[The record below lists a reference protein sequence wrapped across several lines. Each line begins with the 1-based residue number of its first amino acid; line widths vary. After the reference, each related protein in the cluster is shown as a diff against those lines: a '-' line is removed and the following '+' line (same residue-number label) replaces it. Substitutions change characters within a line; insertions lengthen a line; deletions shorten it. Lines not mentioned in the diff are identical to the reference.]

1 MDNSQISEHFSLLSK
16 LLDIHGENSFKSR
29 TYSIAAYNVD
39 QLDVSLAAMPRES
52 IASLKGMQ
60 GSVGQKVVEML
71 DTGKLSVLEELIA
84 NTPAGVV
91 EMLQVKGI
99 GPKKIHTIWKEME
112 IETLGELLYACH
124 ENRLTRFKGF
134 GAKTQQNIQEG
145 IEYYLQNQG
154 HFLYAEMEE
163 LYPQILGYLQKLFGE
178 ENVAVT
184 GAYRRQDTTLEELAF
199 ELRASLDQIKPK
211 FQTAQPPELLEE
223 TSNTILYKLKNG
235 LKLRLHYGTGPLPLR
250 LFRSTGTASFTEAFL
265 KAYPVNGAADGN
277 NDHSLFEEARIP
289 YIPPFLRE
297 SEEILKVVAQKKLP
311 ALIQPEDIR
320 GIIHSHSTWSDGVH
334 SLEEMA
340 KACRDKGFEYL
351 VISDHSKSATYARGL
366 SEERIREQHREIE
379 KLNEQLAP
387 FRIFKSIEC
396 DILND
401 GSLDYS
407 DDILASFDLVI
418 ASVHSNLKMTEEKAM
433 DRLLRAISN
442 PYVKI
447 LGHPTGRLLLSRKGY
462 PVNHEKLIVAC
473 AERGVVLE
481 INAHPRRLDLDWRWI
496 QSAVR
501 KGVML
506 SINPDA
512 HSIEGFDDIRYGV
525 LAAQKGMLTK
535 ENNLSSKSREE
546 FVNLFIRQF
555 DGGLEFRV

>member
-1 MDNSQISEHFSLLSK
+1 MDNAQISEHFSLLSK

-71 DTGKLSVLEELIA
+71 DTGKLSALEELIA

-163 LYPQILGYLQKLFGE
+163 LFPQIQTYLQKLFGE

-199 ELRASLDQIKPK
+199 ELRATLDQIKPK

-250 LFRSTGTASFTEAFL
+250 LFRSTGTSSFADAFL
-265 KAYPVNGAADGN
+265 KVYPVNGAADGN
-277 NDHSLFEEARIP
+277 NDQSLFEEAGIP

-462 PVNHEKLIVAC
+462 PVNHEKLIDAC

-496 QSAVR
+496 QSAVK

-512 HSIEGFDDIRYGV
+512 HSIEGFEDIRYGV

-546 FVNLFIRQF
+546 FVNLLIR
-555 DGGLEFRV
+555 

>member
-223 TSNTILYKLKNG
+223 TSGTILYKLKNG

>member
-1 MDNSQISEHFSLLSK
+1 MDNAQISEHFSLLSK

-71 DTGKLSVLEELIA
+71 DTGKLSALEELIA

-163 LYPQILGYLQKLFGE
+163 LFPQIQTYLQKLFGE

-199 ELRASLDQIKPK
+199 ELRATLDQIKPK

-250 LFRSTGTASFTEAFL
+250 LFRSTGTSSFADAFL
-265 KAYPVNGAADGN
+265 KAYPVNGAADDN
-277 NDHSLFEEARIP
+277 NDQSLFEEAGIP

-366 SEERIREQHREIE
+366 SEERIREQHREIDT
-379 KLNEQLAP
+379 LNQQLAP

-433 DRLLRAISN
+433 ERLLRAISN

-462 PVNHEKLIVAC
+462 PVNHEKLIDAC

-496 QSAVR
+496 QSAVK

>member
-1 MDNSQISEHFSLLSK
+1 
-16 LLDIHGENSFKSR
+16 
-29 TYSIAAYNVD
+29 
-39 QLDVSLAAMPRES
+39 
-52 IASLKGMQ
+52 
-60 GSVGQKVVEML
+60 
-71 DTGKLSVLEELIA
+71 
-84 NTPAGVV
+84 
-91 EMLQVKGI
+91 
-99 GPKKIHTIWKEME
+99 
-112 IETLGELLYACH
+112 
-124 ENRLTRFKGF
+124 
-134 GAKTQQNIQEG
+134 
-145 IEYYLQNQG
+145 
-154 HFLYAEMEE
+154 
-163 LYPQILGYLQKLFGE
+163 LGYLQKLFGE

-235 LKLRLHYGTGPLPLR
+235 LKLRLHYGTDPLPLR
-250 LFRSTGTASFTEAFL
+250 LFRSTGTVSFTEAFL
-265 KAYPVNGAADGN
+265 KAYPVSGAAGGN
-277 NDHSLFEEARIP
+277 DDQSLFEEAGIP
-289 YIPPFLRE
+289 FIPPFLRE
-297 SEEILKVVAQKKLP
+297 SEEMLNVIAKKELP
-311 ALIQPEDIR
+311 TLIQPEDIR

-366 SEERIREQHREIE
+366 SEEKIREQHREIDT
-379 KLNEQLAP
+379 LNQQLAP

-407 DDILASFDLVI
+407 DEVLASFDLVI

-433 DRLLRAISN
+433 ERLLRAISN

-462 PVNHEKLIVAC
+462 PVNHEKLIDAC
-473 AERGVVLE
+473 AEKGVVLE

-496 QSAVR
+496 QSAVS

-546 FVNLFIRQF
+546 FVNLFIR
-555 DGGLEFRV
+555 